1 MYVYHKYYVAFA
13 VSFLHVLVSSMTT
26 SNSRKY
32 WLQLGATLIA
42 VCFLHSFFPSFLHSF
57 IRSFI
62 YSSIRSFVRPSI
74 HPSIRPF
81 TSSLTHFIHSFVH
94 SFIHPF
100 VRSSVRPSIH
110 PSVHSLLHSLTSF
123 IHLFIHSLFRWR
135 SSVNTEINNGYCK
148 YVVFFS
154 QFPLF
159 DSDLILQ

>member
-1 MYVYHKYYVAFA
+1 MYVDHKYYVAFA

-26 SNSRKY
+26 SNSGKY
-32 WLQLGATLIA
+32 RLQLGSTLIA
-42 VCFLHSFFPSFLHSF
+42 VCFLPSFIPSFIHSF
-57 IRSFI
+57 IHLFI
-62 YSSIRSFVRPSI
+62 HSFVRPSV
-74 HPSIRPF
+74 HPSI
-81 TSSLTHFIHSFVH
+81 
-94 SFIHPF
+94 
-100 VRSSVRPSIH
+100 
-110 PSVHSLLHSLTSF
+110 HSLLHSLTSF